1 MICSDMLQ
9 CRKVLFLLVHF
20 LVLVQWIFHNFRGPG
35 NKPTNNNHVLGT
47 LGKFQFFIVREL
59 FTTKKSGKFLQLSG
73 KFLQLSGKFL
83 QLSGNSLQPPF
94 CLIVREKGIGQSE
107 SYSMTHT
114 IRHTRNL
121 WRNSEGVIDI
131 FFSHHLCNF

>member
-94 CLIVREKGIGQSE
+94 CLIVREKGIGRAN
-107 SYSMTHT
+107 YTG
-114 IRHTRNL
+114 L
-121 WRNSEGVIDI
+121 PLKVGVKFIERISVHGYEKGGDQ
-131 FFSHHLCNF
+131 

>member
-83 QLSGNSLQPPF
+83 HLSGKFLQLSGKFLQLSGKFLQLSGNSLQPPF
-94 CLIVREKGIGQSE
+94 CLIVREKGIG
-107 SYSMTHT
+107 H
-114 IRHTRNL
+114 
-121 WRNSEGVIDI
+121 
-131 FFSHHLCNF
+131 

>member
-83 QLSGNSLQPPF
+83 QLSGKFLQLSGNSLQPPF
-94 CLIVREKGIGQSE
+94 CLIVREKGIGRFSRLPVTTFWVTTVTNPR
-107 SYSMTHT
+107 SSNV
-114 IRHTRNL
+114 TR
-121 WRNSEGVIDI
+121 
-131 FFSHHLCNF
+131 FPY